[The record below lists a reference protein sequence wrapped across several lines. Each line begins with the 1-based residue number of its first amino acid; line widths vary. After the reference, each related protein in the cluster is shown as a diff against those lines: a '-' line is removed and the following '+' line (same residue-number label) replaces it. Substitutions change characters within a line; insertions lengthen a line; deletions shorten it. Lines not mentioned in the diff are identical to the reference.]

1 MLKLNKIS
9 SITSI
14 FFVFV
19 LSTALAQVQ
28 PGYFL
33 FPIKPG
39 ERNFLAGTMGE
50 IRPNHFHSG
59 IDIKTEGRQGL
70 PVYAAADGYVS
81 RMKISSFGYGNV
93 LYLKHPSGN
102 ITVYGH
108 LRELE
113 SDLANFIR
121 EKMYDVR
128 RNELEYYPEQ
138 IGRAHV

>member
-1 MLKLNKIS
+1 MLKLSKVLYFGA
-9 SITSI
+9 
-14 FFVFV
+14 FFFG
-19 LSTALAQVQ
+19 LFLNTALAQVQ

-50 IRPNHFHSG
+50 RRPNHFHSG

-93 LYLKHPSGN
+93 
-102 ITVYGH
+102 
-108 LRELE
+108 
-113 SDLANFIR
+113 
-121 EKMYDVR
+121 
-128 RNELEYYPEQ
+128 
-138 IGRAHV
+138 